1 MKSILFRAL
10 FLCATVSGAT
20 AGAQATNHAAPPV
33 ASSESGTAVGS
44 ARTSTTSDSSRG
56 YDGQALRV
64 ESRWGSINIV
74 RGVNG
79 PVVGTVGWFR
89 RFEVEKL
96 VESSP
101 QAAMEARKFKS
112 NNFRGSLIGGLG
124 ATTLVVGAIV
134 TSNSSS
140 NAASPMLLVAG
151 AGAMVWGIQYLNK
164 GYSALSR
171 SMWWYNRDL
180 PRNTSAPSSA
190 GNPSTPRD
198 RAAPAGSK
206 PPVTR

>member
-10 FLCATVSGAT
+10 FFGATVSAAT
-20 AGAQATNHAAPPV
+20 AGAQTTSHATPPV
-33 ASSESGTAVGS
+33 ASSESGTVAGP
-44 ARTSTTSDSSRG
+44 ARAATTSDSSRS
-56 YDGQALRV
+56 YDAQALRV
-64 ESRWGSINIV
+64 ESRWGSINII

-89 RFEVEKL
+89 RFDVEKL

-101 QAAMEARKFKS
+101 QAATAARQFKS

-140 NAASPMLLVAG
+140 NAASPMLMVAG

-198 RAAPAGSK
+198 RAESAGSK

>member
-10 FLCATVSGAT
+10 VFGATVSAAT
-20 AGAQATNHAAPPV
+20 AGAQTVSHAAPPV
-33 ASSESGTAVGS
+33 SSSESGTVAGS
-44 ARTSTTSDSSRG
+44 ARTSTTSDSSRS
-56 YDGQALRV
+56 YDAQALRV
-64 ESRWGSINIV
+64 ESRWGSLNII

-89 RFEVEKL
+89 RFDVEQL

-101 QAAMEARKFKS
+101 QATTAARAFKS
-112 NNFRGSLIGGLG
+112 NNFRGSLITGLG
-124 ATTLVVGAIV
+124 VTTLVVGAVI

-140 NAASPMLLVAG
+140 NAASPMLMVAG
-151 AGAMVWGIQYLNK
+151 AGAMVWGVQYLNK

-171 SMWWYNRDL
+171 AMWWYNRDL
-180 PRNTSAPSSA
+180 PRSTSVPSNA
-190 GNPSTPRD
+190 GIPSTPRD

-206 PPVTR
+206 PPVTK